1 VIHYF
6 GSLGFSV
13 KSTAF
18 GGVSVRTHAH
28 TPKCGVLPRK
38 FPKSQL
44 GMAEGNINPLRAT
57 RVWRSHLDFKKAC
70 GAGQGILKVAIVLP
84 PRRQI
89 CQVRQDSFG
98 FLGALYKNLASLAVI
113 I

>member
-1 VIHYF
+1 MNNKI
-6 GSLGFSV
+6 
-13 KSTAF
+13 
-18 GGVSVRTHAH
+18 
-28 TPKCGVLPRK
+28 
-38 FPKSQL
+38 
-44 GMAEGNINPLRAT
+44 ILR
-57 RVWRSHLDFKKAC
+57 LDGYRNETDKVT
-70 GAGQGILKVAIVLP
+70 QGILKVAIVLP